1 MTPGTKDQPKPID
14 NAEESDRKEN
24 DNSKEDKCKPNSTRT
39 ENKAVGEAVDHSTP
53 IIHKPNDGVIGL
65 NFTAI
70 PIGTPA
76 PVNTGSDIPQSAAS
90 RGTFQGGLI
99 AGITFLFCLAA

>member
-24 DNSKEDKCKPNSTRT
+24 DNSKEDKT